1 MITQTTKL
9 DEEWGKV
16 YQWSWVVSLQVI
28 QTGDLN
34 YLGTWDWGN
43 RMRRS
48 TEDGAGMQV
57 TIYTQYNIEERKRKD
72 GEESDV

>member
-1 MITQTTKL
+1 
-9 DEEWGKV
+9 
-16 YQWSWVVSLQVI
+16 
-28 QTGDLN
+28 
-34 YLGTWDWGN
+34 
-43 RMRRS
+43 MRRS